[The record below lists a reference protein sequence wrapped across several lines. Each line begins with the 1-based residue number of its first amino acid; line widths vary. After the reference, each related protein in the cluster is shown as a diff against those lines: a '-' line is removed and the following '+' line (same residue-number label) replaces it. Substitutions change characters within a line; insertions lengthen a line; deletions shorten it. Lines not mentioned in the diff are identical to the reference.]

1 MRRWRAVMCG
11 HGPGHAHSQIAHCV
25 SDTNRLSPRDQHCAI
40 REALRTWHLAESLM
54 APLIILCYIFSL
66 FSVSLCC
73 ISATPC
79 TFPLWPIFT
88 FILIVLNCSDI
99 ALENMH
105 HKVLYNTYPQLV
117 SSRLSPTW
125 REAMPKS
132 AILMLFFSSSNRFS
146 GFRSLWL
153 KDSEMKKI
161 NQLMKHERPLLK
173 SYKLV
178 QLMWNE
184 KALLKA
190 YQTPVDQAWIHI
202 QECNWEQLS
211 ILTGYRATSSSLQQP
226 LSLISPCWN

>member
-1 MRRWRAVMCG
+1 MESSNVWPWPWPC
-11 HGPGHAHSQIAHCV
+11 SQPD
-25 SDTNRLSPRDQHCAI
+25 S
-40 REALRTWHLAESLM
+40 ALCERHQQTLPKRSTLCDKRGFENM
-54 APLIILCYIFSL
+54 APSREPDGSTHHSLLHLQSLLCFSL
-66 FSVSLCC
+66 LHISNSMHLPIMTHFYLYSYSLKH
-73 ISATPC
+73 
-79 TFPLWPIFT
+79 
-88 FILIVLNCSDI
+88 CSDI